1 MQEAGKPPFEIL
13 KTVILLVQQLEAMAH
28 KIDHTID
35 INLLEGPKKR
45 LEKIEVF
52 KEVGPGT

>member
-13 KTVILLVQQLEAMAH
+13 KTVILLVQQLEA
-28 KIDHTID
+28 I
-35 INLLEGPKKR
+35 EGPKKR